1 MKILN
6 QIVKKTVV
14 LFLLIPFINLYA
26 QDAAKIDPAHYQV
39 EVDNDKVRVLR
50 IKYGPGEESKM
61 HSHAEG
67 VAVFLTDHKA
77 LMKTGDGKNMEMAGN
92 AGDVAWV
99 DEAKHQPKN
108 TGDKPFEVI
117 QVELKNSATVVG
129 KKSLHLF
136 ELPEGVSEKQLNDFL
151 KEMNKAISQEGYP
164 GAGYHLYKITD
175 NNDDYK
181 YFMEGVWP
189 DSATYDKIHNSENWK
204 AAAEKGKDIVDKI
217 QAQELYLKAE
227 RVD

>member
-1 MKILN
+1 MKRSKQILPS
-6 QIVKKTVV
+6 
-14 LFLLIPFINLYA
+14 LLIIFILLPFLNLKA
-26 QDAAKIDPAHYQV
+26 QDAIKIDPEHYKV

-50 IKYGPGEESKM
+50 INYDPGDESRM
-61 HSHAEG
+61 HSHPEG

-77 LMKTGDGKNMEMAGN
+77 NMKTADGKSMEMAGN
-92 AGDVAWV
+92 AGDVVWV

-117 QVELKNSATVVG
+117 QIELKNSNTTAG

-136 ELPEGVSEKQLNDFL
+136 KLPEGISENKLSDFL
-151 KEMNKAISQEGYP
+151 KEMNKAISEEGYP

-175 NNDDYK
+175 NNDEYK

-189 DSATYDKIHNSENWK
+189 DSATYDKIHNSEKWK
-204 AAAEKGKDIVDKI
+204 SAAEKGKDMIDKI

-227 RVD
+227 RVN